1 MSGMLYAIIKY
12 DGNTSEE
19 AISDSCFAFVKEAC
33 TKRIAIETISKEVQM
48 WEHTGKQ
55 WERKDYFNFVTPI
68 NYILNSL
75 SKNEIVIELSNSYV
89 YGEAEAF
96 LNDDHSIPSP
106 SHIERLKNLQE
117 LLEYIFDIS
126 IVEEL
131 NVYICDDYYEEDDFE
146 TIGCQVSDFALIM
159 KEKLF
164 QKFSFAYKYVI
175 TKSDCDTRTI

>member
-1 MSGMLYAIIKY
+1 MSSMLYAIIKY
-12 DGNTSEE
+12 DGNTSQE

-75 SKNEIVIELSNSYV
+75 SVNEIAIELSNSYV
-89 YGEAEAF
+89 CGEAEAF
-96 LNDDHSIPSP
+96 LNDDYSIPYP

-117 LLEYIFDIS
+117 LLEYIFDIP
-126 IVEEL
+126 IVKEL
-131 NVYICDDYYEEDDFE
+131 NVYMCDDYYEEDDFE
-146 TIGCQVSDFALIM
+146 TIDCLISDFATVM
-159 KEKLF
+159 KERLF
-164 QKFSFAYKYVI
+164 QKFSFAYKCI
-175 TKSDCDTRTI
+175 IAKTRL